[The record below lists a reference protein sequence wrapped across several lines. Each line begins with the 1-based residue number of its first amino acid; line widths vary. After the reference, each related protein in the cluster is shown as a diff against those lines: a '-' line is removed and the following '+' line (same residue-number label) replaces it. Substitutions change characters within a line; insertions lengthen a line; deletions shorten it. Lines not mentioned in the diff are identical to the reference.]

1 MKKVFFLLSIVF
13 LLNGC
18 AESVAL
24 LGSSV
29 GGASSGKMLQSSLNS
44 AISYGVKQKTG
55 KTPLGHAL
63 AYAEE
68 KNPEKKQE
76 TCISFIERTRSEF
89 CTIANKQISLTHSA
103 VKEKTL
109 EIVKKY
115 PKNDKTKD
123 TIFLKEIV
131 KPEDIA
137 LEKEKNFLS
146 DFFQIKK
153 SPRELAIALQAK
165 IKETSKNK
173 HLNQYLFRK

>member
-1 MKKVFFLLSIVF
+1 MKKIFFLLSIVF

-29 GGASSGKMLQSSLNS
+29 GGGSSGKMLQSSLNS
-44 AISYGVKQKTG
+44 AISYGVKKQTG
-55 KTPLGHAL
+55 KTPLEHAL

-68 KNPEKKQE
+68 KNPEKNKE

-89 CTIANKQISLTHSA
+89 CTILNKQISLTNSA

-115 PKNDKTKD
+115 P
-123 TIFLKEIV
+123 
-131 KPEDIA
+131 
-137 LEKEKNFLS
+137 
-146 DFFQIKK
+146 KK

-173 HLNQYLFRK
+173 YLNQYLYRR

>member
-1 MKKVFFLLSIVF
+1 MKKVFFLLSTVL

-24 LGSSV
+24 LGGSI
-29 GGASSGKMLQSSLNS
+29 GGVSNGKMVQSSLNS
-44 AISYGVKQKTG
+44 AISYGVKKQTG
-55 KTPLGHAL
+55 KSPLEHAL

-89 CTIANKQISLTHSA
+89 CTILNKQISLTNIA

-115 PKNDKTKD
+115 PKNNKTTD
-123 TIFLKEIV
+123 ITVQKEIV
-131 KPEDIA
+131 KSSKIEDLA
-137 LEKEKNFLS
+137 KNS
-146 DFFQIKK
+146 EIHK
-153 SPRELAIALQAK
+153 R
-165 IKETSKNK
+165 
-173 HLNQYLFRK
+173 R